1 MPTKLQPVEACRP
14 HDVSNWETLR
24 WFVQELNTD
33 IKHHKGEDNKISMQ
47 VSVKGH
53 TDAHQLRVQ
62 AATRQGA

>member
-1 MPTKLQPVEACRP
+1 M
-14 HDVSNWETLR
+14 
-24 WFVQELNTD
+24 QELNTD

-53 TDAHQLRVQ
+53 TDAHQLLVQ